1 MWVSASHEVHSES
14 EEKLSHTTRPRAIAA
29 AALLVIVIA
38 LGASWLL
45 AGAGVPAQ
53 ESETVP
59 ESGSQATAS
68 SETPLPEFLP
78 TEKLPAGS
86 AVAFP
91 TDI

>member
-1 MWVSASHEVHSES
+1 MSY
-14 EEKLSHTTRPRAIAA
+14 TTRPKSIAA
-29 AALLVIVIA
+29 VALLAAVLA

-45 AGAGVPAQ
+45 AGADARAQ

-59 ESGSQATAS
+59 ESGAGPAAS
-68 SETPLPEFLP
+68 VSTPLPEFLP
-78 TEKLPAGS
+78 SERLPAGS

>member
-1 MWVSASHEVHSES
+1 MSD
-14 EEKLSHTTRPRAIAA
+14 TTRPKAIAA
-29 AALLVIVIA
+29 VVTLAAVLA

-45 AGAGVPAQ
+45 AGADARAQ

-59 ESGSQATAS
+59 ESEAGAAAGSAS
-68 SETPLPEFLP
+68 TPLPEFLP
-78 TEKLPAGS
+78 SERLPAGS

>member
-1 MWVSASHEVHSES
+1 M
-14 EEKLSHTTRPRAIAA
+14 SHTARPKAIAA
-29 AALLVIVIA
+29 MALLAAVLA

-45 AGAGVPAQ
+45 AGADAPAQ

-59 ESGSQATAS
+59 QSEVRGTAAGSAS
-68 SETPLPEFLP
+68 TPIPEFIP
-78 TEKLPAGS
+78 SERLPAGS